1 MKTLWQDV
9 RYGARMLW
17 KSKGFTL
24 VAVAAVALGVSAT
37 ATVFSSVNALLLR
50 PFSFSTTDRA
60 VMVWERIVDEPKGRG
75 SVAPGN
81 FADWREQ
88 AASFEELAAFTQQPF
103 NLSEGDLPERLNG
116 ARVTPNLF
124 RVLDSRAEVGRTF
137 TPEEAEPGRDGVVLI
152 KRSLWERRFGSDPS
166 IVGKTVRLDGRP
178 RTVVGV
184 MPQDFNFP
192 VNGGELWVPM
202 VFEPKDLTNRGNR
215 YLQVV
220 GLLKPG
226 ATLARAGEEVAAVA
240 ERSQR
245 LYPDTNAGRTAYA
258 ETLVESYT
266 RGPRPYLVVLLGA
279 VGFVLL
285 IVCANVANLL
295 LVRSASRQRE
305 LAVRAALGASRARLV
320 RQLLTESLLLSLVGG
335 ALGLL
340 ISVWGID
347 LLSKGL
353 PPTFTRYIPGWKN
366 MTVNQPVLL
375 FSLGVS
381 LLTGLVFGT
390 FPALQ
395 ATRQNL
401 SESLKEGGGN
411 KGATSSRTR
420 ARSVLIVVELAL
432 SLVLVAGAG
441 LMVRSFIEMLR
452 ADLGVRPD
460 GVLTME
466 MSLPRAAYP
475 EPSQRQE
482 FYERLVERTK
492 ALPGVREAGVI
503 NFIPM
508 SRSGSSSSY
517 FRVEG
522 EAPPPKGRAPYAT
535 YNVITPGYFEAA
547 GTQLLR
553 GRNFTEADDAKARKV
568 ILVND
573 ALARRYFPDGDAV
586 GRALVVSE
594 EEGPWEI
601 VGVAADVK
609 DEDMEERQGYAFY
622 RPLRQSSWGSM
633 GLLVRAESGDATAL
647 APAVRGEVRA
657 LDPEL
662 PVYEVRTLRDIVDEA
677 LSAKRLAAA
686 MMAVFALGAL
696 VLAGV
701 GLYSVMSYTVA
712 QRTHEI
718 GIRMALG
725 ARGRDVLRL
734 VLRQGVRLVFV
745 GLVIGLAGSYALTR
759 FMSSVLYGVTATD
772 PYVFVGVA
780 LLLALVALAACYFP
794 ARRATRV
801 DPMIALRYE

>member
-24 VAVAAVALGVSAT
+24 VAVAAVALGVGANT
-37 ATVFSSVNALLLR
+37 TIFSCVNALLLE
-50 PFSFSTTDRA
+50 PFAFTTTDRA
-60 VMVWERIVDEPKGRG
+60 VMVWERIIEEPKGRG
-75 SVAPGN
+75 SVAPGTY
-81 FADWREQ
+81 ADWREQ
-88 AASFEELAAFTQQPF
+88 SASFEELAAFTPSPF
-103 NLSEGDLPERLNG
+103 NMSEGEQPERLNG

-124 RVLDSRAEVGRTF
+124 RVLDARAEQGRTF

-152 KRSLWERRFGSDPS
+152 KRSLWERRFASDPS
-166 IVGKTVRLDGRP
+166 IVGKSIRLDGRP
-178 RTVVGV
+178 RTIVGV
-184 MPQDFNFP
+184 MPQEFDFP
-192 VNGGELWVPM
+192 VNGGELWVPLA
-202 VFEPKDLTNRGNR
+202 FEPKDRENRGNR

-226 ATLARAGEEVAAVA
+226 ATVRQAGEEVGAIA
-240 ERSQR
+240 ERARQ
-245 LYPDTNAGRTAYA
+245 LYPDTNSGRTAYA

-266 RGPRPYLVVLLGA
+266 RGPRPYLIVLLAA

-285 IVCANVANLL
+285 IACANVANLL

-305 LAVRAALGASRARLV
+305 LAVRAALGASRWRLV
-320 RQLLTESLLLSLVGG
+320 RQLITESLLLSLVGG

-353 PPTFTRYIPGWKN
+353 PPTFTRFIPGWKN

-375 FSLGVS
+375 FSLGLS

-390 FPALQ
+390 FPAIQ

-411 KGATSSRTR
+411 KGGTARSR
-420 ARSVLIVVELAL
+420 ARSVLVVFELAM
-432 SLVLVAGAG
+432 SLVLVASAG
-441 LMVRSFIEMLR
+441 LMVRSFVEMLR
-452 ADLGVRPD
+452 ADLGLRPD

-466 MSLPRAAYP
+466 MSLPRSAYP
-475 EPSQRQE
+475 EQAQRQE

-492 ALPGVREAGVI
+492 ALPGVRAAAVI

-522 EAPPPKGRAPYAT
+522 EAPPAKGRAPYAT
-535 YNVITPGYFEAA
+535 YNVVTPGYFEAA

-553 GRNFTEADDAKARKV
+553 GRNFTEADDSKARKV
-568 ILVND
+568 IIVND
-573 ALARRYFPDGDAV
+573 ALARRYFPAGDAV

-594 EEGPWEI
+594 DEGPWEI

-609 DEDMEERQGYAFY
+609 DEDMEERQDYAFY
-622 RPLRQSSWGSM
+622 RPVRQQTWSSM
-633 GLLVRAESGDATAL
+633 GLLVRAEGGDPTAL

-677 LSAKRLAAA
+677 LSAKRLAAM

-725 ARGRDVLRL
+725 AQGRDVLRL
-734 VLRQGVRLVFV
+734 VLRQGVVLVAV
-745 GLVIGLAGSYALTR
+745 GLGIGLVGSYFMTR
-759 FMSSVLYGVTATD
+759 IMSSILYGVSATD
-772 PYVFVGVA
+772 PYVFGGVA
-780 LLLALVALAACYFP
+780 LLLAVVALAACYFP

>member
-24 VAVAAVALGVSAT
+24 VAVAAVALGVGANT
-37 ATVFSSVNALLLR
+37 TVFSCVNALLLE

-60 VMVWERIVDEPKGRG
+60 VMVWERIVEEPKGRG

-81 FADWREQ
+81 YSDWRGQ
-88 AASFEELAAFTQQPF
+88 VGSFEELAAYVPDPF
-103 NLSEGDLPERLNG
+103 NLSEGEQPERLNG

-124 RVLDSRAEVGRTF
+124 RVLDSRAEQGRTF
-137 TPEEAEPGRDGVVLI
+137 TPEEGEPGRDGVVLI
-152 KRSLWERRFGSDPS
+152 KRSLWERRFGSDPA
-166 IVGKTVRLDGRP
+166 IVGKTIRIDGRP

-184 MPQDFNFP
+184 MPQEFDFP
-192 VNGGELWVPM
+192 VNGGELWVPLA
-202 VFEPKDLTNRGNR
+202 FEPKDRDNRGNR

-220 GLLKPG
+220 GLLRPG
-226 ATLARAGEEVAAVA
+226 ATLARADEEVRAVA
-240 ERSQR
+240 ERSRQ

-258 ETLVESYT
+258 ETLVESAT

-285 IVCANVANLL
+285 IACANVANLL

-305 LAVRAALGASRARLV
+305 LAVRAALGASRWRLV
-320 RQLLTESLLLSLVGG
+320 RQLITESVLLSLVGG
-335 ALGLL
+335 AIGLL

-353 PPTFTRYIPGWKN
+353 PPTFTRFIPGWKN

-375 FSLGVS
+375 FSLGLS

-390 FPALQ
+390 FPAIQ

-411 KGATSSRTR
+411 KGGTSSRSR
-420 ARSVLIVVELAL
+420 SRSVLIVAELAL

-441 LMVRSFIEMLR
+441 LMVRSFVEMLR
-452 ADLGVRPD
+452 ADLGLRPD

-466 MSLPRAAYP
+466 MSLPRSAYA
-475 EPSQRQE
+475 EPAKRQE
-482 FYERLVERTK
+482 FYERLVERAK
-492 ALPGVREAGVI
+492 ALPGVREAAAI
-503 NFIPM
+503 NFVPM

-522 EAPPPKGRAPYAT
+522 EAPPPKGRSPYAT

-553 GRNFTEADDAKARKV
+553 GRNFTEADDSKARKV
-568 ILVND
+568 IIVND
-573 ALARRYFPDGDAV
+573 ALARRFFPAGDAL
-586 GRALVVSE
+586 GRAIVVSE

-609 DEDMEERQGYAFY
+609 DEDMEDRQEYAFY
-622 RPLRQSSWGSM
+622 RPLRQGPWHSM
-633 GLLVRAESGDATAL
+633 GLLVRAEGGDAAAL

-677 LSAKRLAAA
+677 LSAKRLATV

-701 GLYSVMSYTVA
+701 GLYSVMSHTVA

-725 ARGRDVLRL
+725 AQARDVLRL
-734 VLRQGVRLVFV
+734 VLRQGVVLVAV
-745 GLVIGLAGSYALTR
+745 GLGIGVAGSYFMTR
-759 FMSSVLYGVTATD
+759 FMSSILYGVSATD

-780 LLLALVALAACYFP
+780 LLLALVAMAACYFP